1 MVSHK
6 GEVKIHSSTL
16 VSRLSVEL
24 FFIDNTLNEP
34 SLKAFK
40 FSVEI
45 ALDLIIL
52 GVFFLA

>member
-6 GEVKIHSSTL
+6 GEVKIHSSML
-16 VSRLSVEL
+16 VSRLAAEL
-24 FFIDNTLNEP
+24 FFIDNTLNKP
-34 SLKAFK
+34 SLKDFK

-45 ALDLIIL
+45 ALDLIIF